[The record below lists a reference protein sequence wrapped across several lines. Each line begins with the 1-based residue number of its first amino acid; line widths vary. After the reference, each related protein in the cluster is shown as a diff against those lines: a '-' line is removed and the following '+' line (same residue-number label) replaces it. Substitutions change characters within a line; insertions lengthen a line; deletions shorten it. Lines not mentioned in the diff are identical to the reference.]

1 MSYRAWEL
9 KMPSTLIIEAFYDP
23 ATYTYSYLLMD
34 SASRDTAVIDS
45 VWDYDPKSGRT
56 RTESADRL
64 LVRLRALGAK
74 VRWHLETHVHA
85 DHLSAAQYLK
95 QASGGSI
102 AISRRVT
109 GIQAVFG
116 GTFNAGAAFRHDGSQ
131 FDRLLDDDES
141 LPLGVF
147 SIDVLPTPGH
157 TPACVSYRIDDG
169 TVQHV
174 FTGDTLF
181 MPDYGTARCDFPGGD
196 AAMLFHSIRRILALP
211 PETKLY
217 MCHDYPPGSR
227 NAEYLTTVSAQRS
240 GNIHIHDGVSLE
252 QFVAMRTARD
262 ASLSMPVLLLPSVQV
277 NMRAGRLPEPED
289 NGVSYLKIPID
300 LL

>member
-1 MSYRAWEL
+1 
-9 KMPSTLIIEAFYDP
+9 MPSTLIIEAFYDP

-116 GTFNAGAAFRHDGSQ
+116 GTFNAGAGFRHDGSQ